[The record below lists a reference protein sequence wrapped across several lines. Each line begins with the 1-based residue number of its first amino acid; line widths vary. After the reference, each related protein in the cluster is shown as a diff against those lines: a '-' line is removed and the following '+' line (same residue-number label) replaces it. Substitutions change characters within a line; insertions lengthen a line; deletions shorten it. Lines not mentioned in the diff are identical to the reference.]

1 MGDLFI
7 VVGGNTLAYRLTVEL
22 TRQYAVRT
30 AAIVP
35 SRETP
40 YTIQITRALG
50 PENTIADAYVSEE
63 ALHEAGIDQAQAI
76 AFVDGD
82 DRTNIH
88 AAMRA
93 AALRP
98 GIRIVIRMF
107 NQRLG
112 VHIAQLVDNCT
123 VLSASATAAPA
134 FVNAALQRP
143 HSVSAGGR
151 ALRIAIGQDINM
163 RQTPF
168 LIADAIDRDRQSE
181 IEVLPVVAAR
191 SRTQEWM
198 LLMQRSPRHAA
209 LQFLDV
215 TDAVSS
221 GNIYKAPLAAR
232 LLWRASDTLKFFTSA
247 KLRTILMASVATL
260 AVAFVG
266 IWALARPFG
275 WALYES
281 LLDVSGSAVPDN
293 YGQPSAV
300 GGNLQRLFQVAITLS
315 GIVLMPVVTAVFV
328 ESTATRRNVRIRQ
341 PSTGLRGHV
350 VVVGLGNAGTR
361 VTALF
366 RELGIPVVGIERDAD
381 ARGIA
386 AARGL
391 DVPAVI
397 GDRPI
402 DDALR
407 RAQIARAR
415 AVVAVTGD
423 DVTNLEAALE
433 ARAINPEV
441 RVVVR
446 LFDDDF
452 ASHVY
457 KEFGNTA
464 SRSVSYLAA
473 PAFAAAMMGREVLG
487 TLSVYRKVLLIA
499 EVAVEEGSELA
510 GREQRDLDKPGL
522 TRVLAVRRTGSTA
535 FDWSGADRGRILQA
549 GDRLIVAATRAGF
562 GGLAGRI
569 SEGNTEAGPV
579 SGD

>member
-7 VVGGNTLAYRLTVEL
+7 VVGGNALAYRLTVEL

-35 SRETP
+35 SQETP
-40 YTIQITRALG
+40 YTIQIGKALG

-63 ALHEAGIDQAQAI
+63 ALREAGIDQAQAI

-151 ALRIAIGQDINM
+151 ALRIAIGQDIDM

-168 LIADAIDRDRQSE
+168 LIADAIDRDRQSD
-181 IEVLPVVAAR
+181 IEVLPTAAAR
-191 SRTQEWM
+191 SRTREWM
-198 LLMQRSPRHAA
+198 LLQERSPRHAA

-215 TDAVSS
+215 SDTIVQ
-221 GNIYKAPLAAR
+221 GNVYKAPLAAR
-232 LLWRASDTLKFFTSA
+232 LLWRGSDTLKFFTSA

-260 AVAFVG
+260 AVSFVG
-266 IWALARPFG
+266 IWLLARPFG

-281 LLDVSGSAVPDN
+281 LLDVAGSAVPDT
-293 YGQPSAV
+293 YGQPSSV

-366 RELGIPVVGIERDAD
+366 RELGVPVVGIERDAD
-381 ARGIA
+381 ARGLA

-510 GREQRDLDKPGL
+510 GQEQRDLDKPGL

-535 FDWSGADRGRILQA
+535 FDWSGADRGRVLQA

-569 SEGNTEAGPV
+569 GEGNTETDPV